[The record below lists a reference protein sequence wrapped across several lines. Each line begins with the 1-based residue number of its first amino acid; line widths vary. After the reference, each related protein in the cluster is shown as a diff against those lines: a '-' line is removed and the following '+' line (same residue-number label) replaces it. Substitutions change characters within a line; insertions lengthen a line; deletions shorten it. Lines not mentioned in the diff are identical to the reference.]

1 MATIKKL
8 KKNDSLNK
16 YRVELVKKNKNL
28 VQKACDYIRS
38 VGGEINYS
46 NVAKATASVIDA
58 NNNEKPLT
66 AAAISKNDEYKS
78 VINAEAKKANSS
90 GTAKTVRGKVA
101 QMGLADLSAELF
113 EQRTENHKLKREI
126 KVLKDQLVEI
136 PTLDDKTKGISST
149 DNKEN
154 EETIRAASNLVKL
167 LLEQE
172 LAYLDLESKELRLA
186 TFGMPMLKGKSLLRL
201 LKGTPYED
209 KIQKG
214 NS

>member
-1 MATIKKL
+1 MMTNKKL
-8 KKNDSLNK
+8 KKNDSLSK
-16 YRVELVKKNKNL
+16 YREELVKKNKNL

-38 VGGEINYS
+38 IGGEINYS
-46 NVAKATASVIDA
+46 NVAKATASVIDI

-66 AAAISKNDEYKS
+66 AAAISKNDEYKML
-78 VINAEAKKANSS
+78 INTEAKKANSG
-90 GTAKTVRGKVA
+90 GTVKTIRGKVA

-126 KVLKDQLVEI
+126 KVLKDQLAGI
-136 PTLDDKTKGISST
+136 PTLDDKTKGTSST
-149 DNKEN
+149 NNKEN

-186 TFGMPMLKGKSLLRL
+186 TFGTPMLKGKSLLRL

-214 NS
+214 NG

>member
-16 YRVELVKKNKNL
+16 YREELVKKNKNL
-28 VQKACDYIRS
+28 VLKACDYIRS

-46 NVAKATASVIDA
+46 NVAKATVSVIDA

-136 PTLDDKTKGISST
+136 PTLDDKTKGTSST

>member
-8 KKNDSLNK
+8 KKNDSLSK
-16 YRVELVKKNKNL
+16 YREELVKKNKNL

-38 VGGEINYS
+38 IGGEINYS
-46 NVAKATASVIDA
+46 NAAKATASVIDI

-78 VINAEAKKANSS
+78 IINAEAKKASSS
-90 GTAKTVRGKVA
+90 GTTKTVRGKVA

-136 PTLDDKTKGISST
+136 PTLDDKTKGTSST
-149 DNKEN
+149 NNKEN

-186 TFGMPMLKGKSLLRL
+186 TFGTPMLKGKPLLRL

-214 NS
+214 NC

>member
-8 KKNDSLNK
+8 KKNDSLSK
-16 YRVELVKKNKNL
+16 YREELVKKNKNL

-38 VGGEINYS
+38 IGGEINYS
-46 NVAKATASVIDA
+46 NVAKATASVIDI

-78 VINAEAKKANSS
+78 IINAEAKKASSS
-90 GTAKTVRGKVA
+90 GTAKTIRGKVA

-126 KVLKDQLVEI
+126 KVLKDQLAAI
-136 PTLDDKTKGISST
+136 PTLDDKTKGTSST

-154 EETIRAASNLVKL
+154 EETIRAASNLVKF

-172 LAYLDLESKELRLA
+172 LAYLDLESEELRLA
-186 TFGMPMLKGKSLLRL
+186 TFGTPMLKGNPLLRL

-209 KIQKG
+209 KIQKRG
-214 NS
+214 S